1 MKRIILASIAIMA
14 AIGISAKL
22 ANPIRLNQLGYLP
35 NEQKYVVIDQ
45 IDPQNRLLVKNEK
58 GNVVCKP
65 KVVRKAKSIMSGKMR
80 YIVDLSEIKT
90 PGKYTIQLDK
100 YRSSFNISENAFHN
114 LATSSLKAFYLIRSG
129 IDISSKYAGIYARR
143 CGHPDTAVIVHPSAA
158 SSAVPTGTIISSPY
172 GWYDAGDYNKYT
184 VNSAYSIGLML
195 AVYEQNKDY
204 FAKLNTNI
212 PESNNTTPDILDE
225 MMFNLKWLL
234 TMQDP
239 SDGGVYHKLTTP
251 RFENFIM
258 PDKCHQPRYVVAK
271 SVTGT
276 LDFAACM
283 AQAARLIQGNKDYP
297 DFSSKAREAAIKAY
311 EWAKK
316 NPDAFYRQRDINN
329 KFKPSISTGEYG
341 DFRCN
346 DEMFWAAT
354 ELYRLTGISQ
364 YKEDAKKL
372 MPPFFTNSS
381 WGMVSDLG
389 LFSWISSN
397 DPEMRAKSLSMLKK
411 YCDNQIADVDK
422 SDFQSPFGS
431 RKFDF
436 GWGCLGGNCCF
447 PAIAMLYADKY
458 IDSGKYK
465 KYAIENIDYLL
476 GRNATGYCYVTGFGH
491 LSPMHPHHRISASD
505 GIDAPMPGLLV
516 GGPNP
521 GQQDKAEGNLVYPS
535 NYPDESYL
543 DQTES
548 YASNEIAI
556 NWNANLVGI
565 SCWIDATTNIT
576 NKKTLY
582 GQNYQFK

>member
-65 KVVRKAKSIMSGKMR
+65 KVVRKAKSSMSGKMR
-80 YIVDLSEIKT
+80 YIVNLSEIKT

-100 YRSSFNISENAFHN
+100 YQSSFNVSENAFHN

-158 SSAVPTGTIISSPY
+158 SSAVPSGTIISSPY

-234 TMQDP
+234 TMQDL

-346 DEMFWAAT
+346 DEMFWTAT

>member
-1 MKRIILASIAIMA
+1 
-14 AIGISAKL
+14 
-22 ANPIRLNQLGYLP
+22 
-35 NEQKYVVIDQ
+35 
-45 IDPQNRLLVKNEK
+45 
-58 GNVVCKP
+58 
-65 KVVRKAKSIMSGKMR
+65 

-158 SSAVPTGTIISSPY
+158 SSAVPSGTIISSPY

>member
-80 YIVDLSEIKT
+80 YIVELSEIKT

-100 YRSSFNISENAFHN
+100 YQSSFNVSENAFHN

-239 SDGGVYHKLTTP
+239 SDGGVSHKLTTP

-364 YKEDAKKL
+364 YKEDAERLK
-372 MPPFFTNSS
+372 PPFFTNSS

>member
-1 MKRIILASIAIMA
+1 MLNGIIQNTMKRIILASIAIMTA
-14 AIGISAKL
+14 LGLSAKS
-22 ANPIRLNQLGYLP
+22 ANPIRLNQVGYLP
-35 NEQKYVVIDQ
+35 QEEKYVVIDQ
-45 IDPQNRLLVKNEK
+45 INPQNNLIVKNEK
-58 GNVVCKP
+58 GNIVCRP
-65 KVVRKAKSIMSGKMR
+65 KVVRTAKSSMSGKIR

-90 PGKYTIQLDK
+90 PGRYTIKLDK
-100 YRSSFNISENAFHN
+100 YKSSFNISEKAFHS

-129 IDISSKYAGIYARR
+129 IDISRKYAGKYARHY
-143 CGHPDTAVIVHPSAA
+143 GHPDTTVIVHPSAA
-158 SSAVPTGTIISSPY
+158 SAARPSGTIISSPY

-195 AVYEQNKDY
+195 DVYEQNQNY
-204 FAKLNTNI
+204 FVKLNTNI
-212 PESNNTTPDILDE
+212 PESKNSTPDILDE

-251 RFENFIM
+251 HFENFIM

-283 AQAARLIQGNKDYP
+283 AQAARLLQGNKDYP
-297 DFSSKAREAAIKAY
+297 EFSSRAREAAIKAY

-316 NPDAFYRQRDINN
+316 NPNAFYKQININ
-329 KFKPSISTGEYG
+329 MNFKPSITTGEYG
-341 DFRCN
+341 DFRSN
-346 DEMFWAAT
+346 DEIFWAAT

-364 YKEDAKKL
+364 YKEDATKM
-372 MPPFFTNSS
+372 MPSFFMNSS
-381 WGMVSDLG
+381 WGMVSELG

-397 DPEMRAKSLSMLKK
+397 DSEMRTKSLNMLKR
-411 YCDNQIADVDK
+411 YCDNIIANVDK

-436 GWGCLGGNCCF
+436 GWGCLGGSCCF

-458 IDSGKYK
+458 IDPGKYK
-465 KYAIENIDYLL
+465 KYAIENMDYLL
-476 GRNATGYCYVTGFGH
+476 GRNATGYCYVTGFGY

-505 GIDAPMPGLLV
+505 GIDAPFPGLLV

-521 GQQDKAEGNLVYPS
+521 AQQDKVEKNLIYPS
-535 NYPDESYL
+535 DSPDESYL

-556 NWNANLVGI
+556 NWNAALVGI
-565 SCWIDATTNIT
+565 SCWLDATTY
-576 NKKTLY
+576 K
-582 GQNYQFK
+582 

>member
-22 ANPIRLNQLGYLP
+22 ANPIRLNQVGYLP

-45 IDPQNRLLVKNEK
+45 IDPQNKLIVKNEK

-65 KVVRKAKSIMSGKMR
+65 KVVRKAKSNMSGKMR

-143 CGHPDTAVIVHPSAA
+143 YSHPDTAVIVHPSAA
-158 SSAVPTGTIISSPY
+158 SSAVPSGTIISSPY

>member
-65 KVVRKAKSIMSGKMR
+65 KVVRKAKSNMSGKMR

-100 YRSSFNISENAFHN
+100 YRSSFNVSENVFHN

-129 IDISSKYAGIYARR
+129 IDISSKYAGIYAHR
-143 CGHPDTAVIVHPSAA
+143 CGHPDTTVIVHPSAA
-158 SSAVPTGTIISSPY
+158 SAARPSGTFISSPY
-172 GWYDAGDYNKYT
+172 GWYDAGDYNKYI

-195 AVYEQNKDY
+195 SVYEQNKDY
-204 FAKLNTNI
+204 FAELNTNI
-212 PESNNTTPDILDE
+212 PESNNSTPDILDE

-251 RFENFIM
+251 NFEKFIM

-283 AQAARLIQGNKDYP
+283 AQASRLFEGNKDYP
-297 DFSSKAREAAIKAY
+297 EFSTKAREAAIKAY

-316 NPDAFYRQRDINN
+316 NPNEFYRQRDLNN

-341 DFRCN
+341 DFRWN

-364 YKEDAKKL
+364 YKEDAERL
-372 MPPFFTNSS
+372 MPPFFMNSS
-381 WGMVSDLG
+381 WGMVNELG

-397 DPEMRAKSLSMLKK
+397 DSEMRNKSLNLLKI
-411 YCDNQIADVDK
+411 YCDNQIANVDK
-422 SDFQSPFGS
+422 SDFQSPFGN
-431 RKFDF
+431 KKNDF

-447 PAIAMLYADKY
+447 PAIAMMYADKY
-458 IDSGKYK
+458 INSEKYK

-476 GRNATGYCYVTGFGH
+476 GRNATGYCYVTGFGY
-491 LSPMHPHHRISASD
+491 LSPKHPHHRISASD
-505 GIDAPMPGLLV
+505 GIEAPIPGLLV

-535 NYPDESYL
+535 DYPDESYL

-556 NWNANLVGI
+556 NWNAALVGI
-565 SCWIDATTNIT
+565 SCWLDATT
-576 NKKTLY
+576 K
-582 GQNYQFK
+582 